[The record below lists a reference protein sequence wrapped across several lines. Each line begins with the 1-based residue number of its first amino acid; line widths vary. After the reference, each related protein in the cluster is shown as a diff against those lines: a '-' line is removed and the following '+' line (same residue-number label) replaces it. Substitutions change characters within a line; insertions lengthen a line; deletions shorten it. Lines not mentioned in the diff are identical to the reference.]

1 MLTYRRTN
9 IALGLVLLLL
19 AAWQG
24 YRGGLPWWAFALPLL
39 LYSWVVFYG
48 VYFIQSGFFMPTIWR
63 APRPLRAIA
72 LSFDDGPSA
81 DYTPQ
86 VLDILRE
93 QGVKAAFFCIG
104 KNIAG
109 NEALLARIHREGH
122 LIGNHSFSHSVWF
135 DLYSSSKML
144 ADVQAADRAVESV
157 TGKRPLFFRPPFG
170 VINPMLRDAIRQSG
184 HRVIGWSL
192 RSYDTVIN
200 DKHTLMARL
209 LRLLQ
214 PGSIVLLHDHGKQT
228 LDVLPDFIRAARE
241 QGYEFQALDQL
252 IASQPY
258 E

>member
-1 MLTYRRTN
+1 MLTFRNTN
-9 IALGLVLLLL
+9 IVFALVLLALL
-19 AAWQG
+19 ARDWSG
-24 YRGGLPWWAFALPLL
+24 HTPWWAYAVVVFV
-39 LYSWVVFYG
+39 YSWVVFYG

-200 DKHTLMARL
+200 DKHTLMTRL